1 MVSNS
6 FTIPNELVRS
16 WSVVYSDT
24 RKDFSVSIRCAYDVR
39 SIRGHS
45 LAYLSGHASASALQ
59 LAIDL
64 AIFDL
69 QDKIA
74 EENARLGKANEPI
87 DFANLELDL

>member
-1 MVSNS
+1 MSSNS
-6 FTIPNELVRS
+6 FTFPDELIRS

-24 RKDFSVSIRCAYDVR
+24 RKDFSVSVHCAYDMLSV
-39 SIRGHS
+39 RGHS
-45 LAYLSGHASASALQ
+45 LAYLSGYASASALQ
-59 LAIDL
+59 LAADL

-74 EENARLGKANEPI
+74 KENAQLAKANEPI